1 MSRPITFFALLLML
15 SGIPSSAPGS
25 FVVESASYQEMF
37 DKADLIVIAKPVS
50 TAATTERTMLMPG
63 KFHVIGISTD
73 FETRVVFKGDKKV
86 KIFVLHHY
94 KLDPD
99 IEKLVIINGP
109 RLVDINL
116 GKDKAFLLFLIKE
129 TDGRYAPVS
138 GQIGPWG
145 LSVIEL
151 DSFAE

>member
-1 MSRPITFFALLLML
+1 MTRPITFFALLLMS
-15 SGIPSSAPGS
+15 SGIPSSAPGR
-25 FVVESASYQEMF
+25 FGESASYEEMF
-37 DKADLIVIAKPVS
+37 AKADLIVIAKPIS
-50 TAATTERTMLMPG
+50 TAATTERTMLMPDR
-63 KFHVIGISTD
+63 FHVIGINTY

-109 RLVDINL
+109 SLVDIDL
-116 GKDKAFLLFLIKE
+116 GKPRAFLLFLTKE

-138 GQIGPWG
+138 GQTDPWG

-151 DSFAE
+151 QSFAE